1 MPLPKRLSIPLIFTL
16 LFYLLVLVG
25 LGSYLFWP
33 QPQEVA
39 LRVTRASLAP
49 SGDRIL
55 LEGEGFSEA
64 TQVSLSLDVNNRRFL
79 RHTVQTWGRGGDLV
93 RVDDLL
99 YATNL
104 EMGLVIL
111 ELADPEQ
118 PRIVGTLGL
127 PGLVRTLFVQAGVAY
142 VACGRA
148 GLALVDVSEPR
159 TPHLLATLPELEM
172 IQGLAVRDGRL
183 YSAMFASGVAPAL
196 AITDVSDPRKPQVL
210 GRISLPG
217 HPLGVAFF
225 GERLLVAA
233 GEAGLLEVELGAGLP
248 RLRARLSLPS
258 SANSLVV
265 VGEHAYVACTLGG
278 LAVVDLKTAT
288 PRLLAHLP
296 LPGYVTRLSVEGG
309 RLYLP
314 GVTGGGRVVDIERPE
329 QPRILG
335 SFPAPRGPLGVA
347 ALGRTVYLN
356 TGSNGVQV
364 LDLTKP
370 TPFPSVA
377 MVDFGEKILTVKVE
391 KDLLAVTTSTG
402 KLHLLERLDGGPPRL
417 MKTLDLQGEC
427 WFLQIHDGYLYALID
442 GFGLEVVNIRNPK
455 DPSSLGLIPITDVK
469 EWPARGRKPFDVDIL
484 TGQVVLVDES
494 GRLMLLDTTE
504 PGEGA
509 LLPGPEFPE
518 RVGKVVC
525 GDDALCYVVS
535 RVGAE
540 LRPVRV
546 QQGDVSKGYPVFPLP
561 AQQVTNLAVLG
572 KVVLA
577 ACGLEG
583 LVIIDFADPSAPRLL
598 AALPL
603 PISADRI
610 HLVGTTAYVGDTSG
624 AILQIDLN
632 DPARP
637 QSGGMLAD
645 VPAFQDFAVSERY
658 AFLAAGHAG
667 LVVVPLPQPLQ
678 QLARS
683 ERTMTLALPSI
694 DTPGHYTLR
703 LTDGSQTVVLPGTL
717 DFGSR

>member
-1 MPLPKRLSIPLIFTL
+1 MPFFRPLSIPLVFTL
-16 LFYLLVLVG
+16 LSYLLVLVG

-33 QPQEVA
+33 QAQEVP
-39 LRVTRASLAP
+39 LQVTRASLAP

-55 LEGEGFSEA
+55 LEGEGFSDS
-64 TQVSLSLDVNNRRFL
+64 TQVSLSLDVGNRRFL

-93 RVDDLL
+93 RVGDLL
-99 YATNL
+99 YATNR

-118 PRIVGTLGL
+118 PRVVGTLGL
-127 PGLVRTLFVQAGVAY
+127 PGLARTLFVEAGVAY

-183 YSAMFASGVAPAL
+183 YTAMFASGVAPAL
-196 AITDVSDPRKPQVL
+196 AITDVSDPRKPLVL

-233 GEAGLLEVELGAGLP
+233 GRAGLLEVELGAGLP

-278 LAVVDLKTAT
+278 LAVVDLKTET

-296 LPGYVTRLSVEGG
+296 LPGYVTRLAAEGG

-314 GVTGGGRVVDIERPE
+314 GVTGGGRVVEIERPE
-329 QPRILG
+329 QPRLLG
-335 SFPAPRGPLGVA
+335 SFPAPRAPFGVA

-356 TGSNGVQV
+356 TGGNGVQV
-364 LDLTKP
+364 LNLTKP

-377 MVDFGEKILTVKVE
+377 MVDFGEKILTVKLE

-402 KLHLLERLDGGPPRL
+402 RLHLLERLDGEPPRL
-417 MKTLDLQGEC
+417 MKTLDLHGEC
-427 WFLQIHDGYLYALID
+427 RFLQIHNGYLYALVGD
-442 GFGLEVVNIRNPK
+442 FGLEVVNIRNPK
-455 DPSSLGLIPITDVK
+455 EPVSLGLIPITDVK
-469 EWPARGRKPFDVDIL
+469 KWPARGLKPFDVDIL
-484 TGQVVLVDES
+484 TGQVVLVDDS
-494 GRLMLLDTTE
+494 GRLMLLGPAE
-504 PGEGA
+504 PEEGA

-518 RVGKVVC
+518 SFGKVVC
-525 GDDALCYVVS
+525 GDDLCYVVS
-535 RVGAE
+535 RVGVE

-561 AQQVTNLAVLG
+561 AQQVTYLAVLG

-583 LVIIDFADPSAPRLL
+583 LVIIDFSNPSAPRLL

-603 PISADRI
+603 PISAERI

-624 AILQIDLN
+624 ALMQIDLN

-637 QSGGMLAD
+637 QFGGLLAD

-667 LVVVPLPQPLQ
+667 LVVVPLPQSLQ
-678 QLARS
+678 QLERS
-683 ERTMTLALPSI
+683 EGTMTLALPSI

-703 LTDGSQTVVLPGTL
+703 LTDGSQTVVLPGAL
-717 DFGSR
+717 DLGSR